1 MFKTLLRE
9 RRRTGAVRDLDILRT
24 PAEPAFDRLVD
35 AAATAFDAP
44 IALLSLI
51 HGQQQWFKATHGLT
65 IDCIDRE
72 DGFCGFALDSD
83 EVLESCAPMDDPR
96 FANLPVV
103 TSDPHIRYYIGAAL
117 RRLNGVDV
125 GALCVLDIAARPPA
139 SPDQKA
145 YLAGLAR
152 QASVALETRLD
163 SLGEGAAA

>member
-1 MFKTLLRE
+1 MLKTLLRE

-24 PAEPAFDRLVD
+24 PAEPVFDRLVN

-51 HGQQQWFKATHGLT
+51 HGQEQWFKAAHGLT
-65 IDCIDRE
+65 IDCITRD
-72 DGFCGFALDSD
+72 DGFCGFALDQD

-96 FANLPVV
+96 FADLPVV
-103 TSDPHIRYYIGAAL
+103 TGDPHIRYYIGAPL
-117 RRLNGVDV
+117 RRLNGIDV
-125 GALCVLDIAARPPA
+125 GALCVLDITERPPA

-152 QASVALETRLD
+152 QASIALETRLD
-163 SLGEGAAA
+163 YLGKGAAA